1 MEPYKNPK
9 TTATSM
15 KKASSVTKNGV
26 TDRKSVV

>member
-15 KKASSVTKNGV
+15 KKASSMPKNGV
-26 TDRKSVV
+26 TVIKK